1 MDFSAEFTFCIFLTY
16 FMNHSMGNF
25 FSKFFKS
32 STRYN
37 VSCFLFSLCL
47 HLRFLT
53 FKIWKIGSTMR
64 NSEDFTTAMS
74 TYTIHCLDKWINCT
88 LTLNSLVN
96 ISIFLMSDYPW
107 DRLPKYLPASL
118 SNYNFIAT
126 LQSIRERYKRSQF
139 TVINI
144 ALIVYILQTL
154 WSRNKTLHLDTL

>member
-25 FSKFFKS
+25 FSKFLKS
-32 STRYN
+32 STCYN

-47 HLRFLT
+47 CLRYGKVEALWET
-53 FKIWKIGSTMR
+53 VKILQQPCQHIQ
-64 NSEDFTTAMS
+64 
-74 TYTIHCLDKWINCT
+74 YICLDKWINCT